1 MSLPLPADLQSRIEA
16 QLATGEF
23 ASDVEVLRE
32 AIDALERRQRGL
44 RELRSMVAAAEKDVL
59 AGRVGLF
66 DREEMKRDVR
76 DRLAQRGI
84 SD

>member
-32 AIDALERRQRGL
+32 AIDA
-44 RELRSMVAAAEKDVL
+44 SYDVIGKML
-59 AGRVGLF
+59 
-66 DREEMKRDVR
+66 
-76 DRLAQRGI
+76 
-84 SD
+84 S

>member
-44 RELRSMVAAAEKDVL
+44 RELRSMVAAAEEDVL
-59 AGRVGLF
+59 ADRVGVF
-66 DREEMKRDVR
+66 DREEMKRDVGV
-76 DRLAQRGI
+76 RLAEQGVRG
-84 SD
+84 

>member
-1 MSLPLPADLQSRIEA
+1 MTRPLPADLQSRIDA

-32 AIDALERRQRGL
+32 AIEALERRQRGL
-44 RELRSMVAAAEKDVL
+44 RELRGMVAAAEADIA
-59 AGRVGLF
+59 AGRLGVF

-76 DRLAQRGI
+76 ARLAQRGI
-84 SD
+84 GD

>member
-1 MSLPLPADLQSRIEA
+1 MPLPLPADLQSRIEA

-44 RELRSMVAAAEKDVL
+44 RELRGMVAAAEEDVV
-59 AGRVGLF
+59 AGRVGVF
-66 DREEMKRDVR
+66 DRDTIKRDIRV
-76 DRLAQRGI
+76 RLAQQGI
-84 SD
+84 RD

>member
-32 AIDALERRQRGL
+32 AIDALESRQRGL
-44 RELRSMVAAAEKDVL
+44 KELRNLVAAAEEDVL
-59 AGRVGLF
+59 AGRIGVF
-66 DREEMKRDVR
+66 DREAMKRDVR
-76 DRLAQRGI
+76 DRLAERGI
-84 SD
+84 RD